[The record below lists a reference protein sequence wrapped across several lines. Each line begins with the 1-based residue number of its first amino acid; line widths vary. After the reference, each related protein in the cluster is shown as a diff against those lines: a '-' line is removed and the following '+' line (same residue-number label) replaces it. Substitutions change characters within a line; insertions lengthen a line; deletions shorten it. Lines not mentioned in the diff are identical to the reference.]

1 MRREEAQ
8 FGRKPAASLV
18 QCSCLHAREVSADIH
33 LRGLNSYQG
42 SPWPGRPLGQG
53 QRGPWQSCL
62 DGRTK
67 LLSQG
72 GLLVLVAY
80 VSWGTTCMSFWHR
93 TVVETARRREHY
105 SGALAWCLGVRA
117 AQDVGSPS
125 PGCLSP
131 EVVREARN
139 SRVGIRP
146 QASCWGGMACSPG
159 SLLGLLLEGGGG
171 GQGS

>member
-1 MRREEAQ
+1 M
-8 FGRKPAASLV
+8 
-18 QCSCLHAREVSADIH
+18 DIH

-53 QRGPWQSCL
+53 QWGPRQSCL

-93 TVVETARRREHY
+93 TVVEKMLWSSH
-105 SGALAWCLGVRA
+105 
-117 AQDVGSPS
+117 
-125 PGCLSP
+125 
-131 EVVREARN
+131 
-139 SRVGIRP
+139 
-146 QASCWGGMACSPG
+146 
-159 SLLGLLLEGGGG
+159 LGLSLH
-171 GQGS
+171 QTPRK